1 MYILYARTL
10 FVYARVRTYRRGLRV
25 VGSNVQGNARASR
38 SGTGKSRFHA
48 FFVYLL
54 VHDKSGSLFCSE
66 PLFVFNQEFV
76 TIEKLLS
83 SLQIQLS
90 WQTMLCVML
99 VAYAILLPFFCKF
112 LKTELYKKIYSISFN
127 IFGKK
132 INDEQENT

>member
-1 MYILYARTL
+1 MTKAAHCRI
-10 FVYARVRTYRRGLRV
+10 
-25 VGSNVQGNARASR
+25 
-38 SGTGKSRFHA
+38 
-48 FFVYLL
+48 
-54 VHDKSGSLFCSE
+54 CSE

-99 VAYAILLPFFCKF
+99 VAYTILLPFFCKF